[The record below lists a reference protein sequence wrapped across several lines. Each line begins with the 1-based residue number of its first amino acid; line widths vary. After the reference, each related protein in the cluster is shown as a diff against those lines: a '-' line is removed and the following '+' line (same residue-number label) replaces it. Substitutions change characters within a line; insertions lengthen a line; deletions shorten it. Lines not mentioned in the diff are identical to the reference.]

1 MLDKSVKICYNI
13 KNSTTYVGGVLMDR
27 ITESFL
33 QEFSSNFGFDKLD
46 TSNQFEY
53 FADYCAIA
61 HETGAVEIDLQDMYT
76 GGSAQGIDGIAI
88 EINGRYVQHTSE
100 IDDIIRYNKSINVT
114 FVLVQAKTSEE
125 FTNARISNFL
135 NFVKMFFSED
145 NTAFV
150 TDEMKNFIELKD
162 YIYSKS
168 SYMKTRNP
176 NVKLY
181 YVTCGT
187 WDKDDITLKALIS
200 QYKKELFDT
209 NLFADIDFI
218 PLGSTDIQSA
228 YRKSTNDI
236 EATFMFDR
244 RVTMFTNGDNDIA
257 YCGVIPYKE
266 FKKIIC
272 SENGNLNAVFEDNIR
287 DFLGDDNDVNSS
299 IQKTLQSDHI
309 QIFSVLN
316 NGITIVADSINIT
329 GEKATI
335 KNFQIVNG
343 CQTSHVIFDNEGV
356 DGIDDLMIPIRLIAT
371 TNEDLKNDITRATNN
386 QTSIKK
392 EQLEALSTFQRT
404 LEEYY
409 KTYSNSNS
417 VLYYERRTG
426 QYRNTTVCPAQIIS
440 IPMQIKAASSM
451 FLDNP
456 HGVSGQYGTIAKSAG
471 KKLFKESDKPI
482 LYYVSALA
490 VYRLENLIKQ
500 KKIDKKYRKAR
511 YHAIML
517 LKYVVAG
524 KDVPKQ
530 FNSKKMEKYCENI
543 LSVLNDEEKCVKIF
557 SKLLIFISNLNTIE
571 YNDRK
576 VFEKKETTDKL
587 LSEIDNIISFVN
599 SEQSPE

>member
-1 MLDKSVKICYNI
+1 MIDRSVEICYNK

-33 QEFSSNFGFDKLD
+33 QEFSNNFGFDKLD
-46 TSNQFEY
+46 TSDQFEY

-61 HETGAVEIDLQDMYT
+61 NETNTVEIDLQDMYT
-76 GGSAQGIDGIAI
+76 GNSTQGIDGIAI
-88 EINGRYVQHTSE
+88 EINGRYIQHTSE
-100 IDDIIRYNKSINVT
+100 IDDIIKYNKSINVT

-125 FTNARISNFL
+125 FSNTLISNFL

-145 NTAFV
+145 NSAFV
-150 TDEMKNFIELKD
+150 TDEMQNFIELKD

-168 SYMKTRNP
+168 SYMKSRNP

-181 YVTCGT
+181 YVTCGI
-187 WDKDDITLKALIS
+187 WNEDDITLNSLIS
-200 QYKKELFDT
+200 RYKKELLDT
-209 NLFADIDFI
+209 NLFADISFV
-218 PLGSTDIQSA
+218 PLGSKDIQTA

-236 EATFMFDR
+236 EATFMFER
-244 RVTMFTNGDNDIA
+244 RVTMFTNGDSDIA
-257 YCGVIPYKE
+257 YCGVLPYKE

-272 SENGNLNAVFEDNIR
+272 SANGNLNDVFEDNIR
-287 DFLGDDNDVNSS
+287 DFLGDNNDVNSS
-299 IQKTLQSDHI
+299 IQQTLQSDHI

-329 GEKATI
+329 GDKATI
-335 KNFQIVNG
+335 TNYQIVNG
-343 CQTSHVIFDNEGV
+343 CQTSHVIYDNEGV
-356 DGIDDLMIPIRLIAT
+356 DGISDLMIPIRLIAT

-409 KTYSNSNS
+409 KTYSASNS
-417 VLYYERRTG
+417 ALYYERRTG
-426 QYRNTTVCPAQIIS
+426 QYRNKGVSPAQIIS

-456 HGVSGQYGTIAKSAG
+456 HGVSGQYGTIAKNAG
-471 KKLFKESDKPI
+471 KKLFKENDKPI

-500 KKIDKKYRKAR
+500 KKIDKSYRKAR

-530 FNSKKMEKYCENI
+530 FNSKKMEKYCEKI
-543 LSVLNDEEKCVKIF
+543 LDVLNNEEESILVF
-557 SKLLIFISNLNTIE
+557 SNLLSFIADLKSID

-599 SEQSPE
+599 LKQLSE

>member
-1 MLDKSVKICYNI
+1 MIDRTVEICYN
-13 KNSTTYVGGVLMDR
+13 KKDNATYVGGVLVDR
-27 ITESFL
+27 ITQSFL
-33 QEFSSNFGFDKLD
+33 QEFSTNFGFEKLD
-46 TSNQFEY
+46 TSDQFEF

-61 HETGAVEIDLQDMYT
+61 NETNTVDIDLQDMNT
-76 GGSAQGIDGIAI
+76 GNSAQGIDGIAI
-88 EINGRYVQHTSE
+88 EINGRYIHHTSE
-100 IDDIIRYNKSINVT
+100 IDDIIKYNKTINVT

-125 FTNARISNFL
+125 FDNTLIGNFL
-135 NFVKMFFSED
+135 NFVKMFFSD
-145 NTAFV
+145 DTTAFT
-150 TDEMKNFIELKD
+150 TDEMKTFIELKD
-162 YIYSKS
+162 YIFSKS
-168 SYMKTRNP
+168 SHMKLRNP
-176 NVKLY
+176 NIKLY
-181 YVTCGT
+181 YVSCGT
-187 WDKDDITLKALIS
+187 WNENDITLNAVIS
-200 QYKKELFDT
+200 QYRKELLDT
-209 NLFADIDFI
+209 NLFADVFFV
-218 PLGSTDIQSA
+218 PLGSKDIQNA

-236 EATFMFDR
+236 EASFMFER
-244 RVTMFTNGDNDIA
+244 RVTMFSNGDSDIA
-257 YCGVIPYKE
+257 YCGVLPYKE

-272 SENGNLNAVFEDNIR
+272 SSNGNLNDVFEDNIR
-287 DFLGDDNDVNSS
+287 DFLGGS
-299 IQKTLQSDHI
+299 IQQTLQSDHI

-329 GEKATI
+329 GDKATI
-335 KNFQIVNG
+335 TNYQIVNG
-343 CQTSHVIFDNEGV
+343 CQTSHVIFDNENIE
-356 DGIDDLMIPIRLIAT
+356 GIGDLMIPIRLIAT

-409 KTYSNSNS
+409 KTYSDSET

-426 QYRNTTVCPAQIIS
+426 QYRNKGICPAQIVS
-440 IPMQIKAASSM
+440 IPTQIKAASSM

-456 HGVSGQYGTIAKSAG
+456 HGVSGQYGTIAKNAG
-471 KKLFKESDKPI
+471 KKLFKGNDKPI

-530 FNSKKMEKYCENI
+530 FNSKKMEKYCEKIMEI
-543 LSVLNDEEKCVKIF
+543 LSNEEKSLPIF
-557 SKLLIFISNLNTIE
+557 ESILRFIADFKAID

-587 LSEIDNIISFVN
+587 LGEIDNIISFVN
-599 SEQSPE
+599 SQIASE

>member
-1 MLDKSVKICYNI
+1 MIDRTVETCYN
-13 KNSTTYVGGVLMDR
+13 KKDNTTYVGGVLMDR
-27 ITESFL
+27 ITQSFL
-33 QEFSSNFGFDKLD
+33 QEFSTNFGFEKLD
-46 TSNQFEY
+46 TSDQFEY

-61 HETGAVEIDLQDMYT
+61 NETNTVDIDLQDMNT
-76 GGSAQGIDGIAI
+76 GEATQGIDGIAI
-88 EINGRYVQHTSE
+88 EINGRYIQHISD

-125 FTNARISNFL
+125 FDNTLIGNFL
-135 NFVKMFFSED
+135 NFVKMFFSD
-145 NTAFV
+145 DTTAFS
-150 TDEMKNFIELKD
+150 TDEMKGFIELKD
-162 YIYSKS
+162 YIFSKS
-168 SYMKTRNP
+168 SYMKLRNP
-176 NVKLY
+176 NIKLY
-181 YVTCGT
+181 YVSCGT
-187 WDKDDITLKALIS
+187 WNENDVTLNAVIS
-200 QYKKELFDT
+200 QYKNELLDT
-209 NLFADIDFI
+209 NLFADVSFV
-218 PLGSTDIQSA
+218 PLGSKDIQTA

-236 EATFMFDR
+236 EASFMFER
-244 RVTMFTNGDNDIA
+244 RVTMFSSGESDIA
-257 YCGVIPYKE
+257 YCGVLPYKE

-272 SENGNLNAVFEDNIR
+272 SSNGNLNDVFEDNIR
-287 DFLGDDNDVNSS
+287 DFLGDTNDVNSS
-299 IQKTLQSDHI
+299 IQQTLQSDHI

-316 NGITIVADSINIT
+316 NGITIVADSIKIT
-329 GEKATI
+329 GDKATI
-335 KNFQIVNG
+335 TNYQIVNG
-343 CQTSHVIFDNEGV
+343 CQTSHVIFDNEDV
-356 DGIDDLMIPIRLIAT
+356 EGIDDLMIPIRLIAT

-409 KTYSNSNS
+409 KTYSDSETA
-417 VLYYERRTG
+417 LYYERRTG
-426 QYRNTTVCPAQIIS
+426 QYRNKGICPAQIIS

-456 HGVSGQYGTIAKSAG
+456 HGVSGQYGTIAKNAG
-471 KKLFKESDKPI
+471 KKLFKENDKPI

-490 VYRLENLIKQ
+490 VYRLESLIKQ

-530 FNSKKMEKYCENI
+530 FNSKKMEKYCEKI
-543 LSVLNDEEKCVKIF
+543 LEVLSDEKKSI
-557 SKLLIFISNLNTIE
+557 LIFDSILQFIATYNAIE

-587 LSEIDNIISFVN
+587 LGEIDNIIEFVN
-599 SEQSPE
+599 SHKTSE